1 MTVIRARVVADSV
14 SRAGVRLTTMELRYP
29 RFIHS
34 EFMTHRVFSRNAASS
49 RAIPVARMLAQVTD
63 DPALPVHWGADRPGM
78 QAREELDGP
87 ARACALSCWLAARD
101 QAVTRVRE
109 LLALGLHKQVANRLL
124 EPWQWIVTV
133 VTATDWDNFYA
144 LRDHPDAQPEMQ
156 SLAAAMLAAHNGSVP
171 AVVEVGGWHLPYVAQ
186 NHELDAVGILAAQQ
200 AFPERSALTCALACS
215 VARCARVSTLRHDG
229 QAPDPEADVRL
240 HDRLLTAGH
249 MSPFEH
255 QATPQIPPLERSGNL
270 RGWNQY
276 RKGLPGETR
285 SRHAAYQAVAH
296 PPSAGAGD
304 VDRVWLGGVV
314 RA

>member
-34 EFMTHRVFSRNAASS
+34 ELMTHRVFSRNAASS

-87 ARACALSCWLAARD
+87 ARASALSCWLAARD
-101 QAVTRVRE
+101 QAVERVRE

-124 EPWQWIVTV
+124 EPWQWIVTL

-156 SLAAAMLAAHNGSVP
+156 GLAAAMLAAHNGSVP
-171 AVVEVGGWHLPYVAQ
+171 AVVELGGWHLPYVAQ
-186 NHELDAVGILAAQQ
+186 ANELDARAVYAAHQ
-200 AFPERSALTCALACS
+200 AFPDRTAMACGLACS
-215 VARCARVSTLRHDG
+215 VARCARVSILRHDG

-240 HDRLLTAGH
+240 HDRLLAAGH

-255 QATPQIPPLERSGNL
+255 QATPQNPPLERSGNL
-270 RGWNQY
+270 LGWNQY

-285 SRHAAYQAVAH
+285 ARHPAYQAVAR
-296 PPSAGAGD
+296 PPNAA
-304 VDRVWLGGVV
+304 R
-314 RA
+314 